1 LVLAAEGGVRVQV
14 LVGAPQESGTR
25 SVAIHSRAHDVEDWT
40 LHAQGEL
47 AEQTGEP
54 GFDVTVW
61 PPADA
66 VTVAVE
72 DLYERLAEI
81 GLEYGP
87 VFQGLARA
95 WVRPGEVL
103 AEIVLPEQA
112 HAEAARFGVHP
123 ALLDAALHASALGD
137 LLPAPEPGRPYLP
150 FAWNGV
156 SVHAVG
162 ATTLRVRATRNATAN
177 VGSVGITLNIAD
189 GSGAPVADIEAL
201 TLRALS
207 TAGLGNT
214 AGQNLYRLEWSAA
227 PAGSASASA
236 EVPGWVVADSLD
248 GSLDG
253 SPAGEVAECVLVE
266 VPAGV
271 HQALGLVREWLAEE
285 RFASSRLVLVT
296 RGAVA
301 VAEVEDVDPA
311 QAAVWGLVRA
321 AQAEQPGR
329 FVLLDV
335 EAGPLDP
342 RTIGRALASGE
353 AQVAIRS
360 GALWSPRLARAAVPQ
375 YERLEFGPESTVLVT
390 GGTGG
395 LGALVAKHL
404 ATTYQV
410 KHLLLASRRGE
421 QAPGA
426 AELAAEL
433 TELGATVT
441 VAACDVGDR
450 DALAGLIAAIPVQHP
465 LSGVVHTAGVLDDGV
480 ITALTPERLD
490 RVMRPKADAAW
501 HLHEL
506 TRHLDLSAFVLF
518 SSLSGVLGGAGQSNY
533 AAANAF
539 LDALA
544 EHRRSQGMAGTS
556 LAWGLWESGGMAEEL
571 TEADLRRMER
581 MGLKPLSAADGLAL
595 FDAGLNHDL
604 PALVAARFV
613 QARTT
618 ARTAMPR
625 AGALHG
631 LTERLAAMEPAER
644 QAALS
649 DLVRGQ
655 AAMVLGF
662 ADPSAI
668 EPQRQFQDLGFDS
681 LTAVEFRNRLSAVTG
696 LRLPATLVFDYP
708 TSIELIEY
716 LVDHF
721 DGAEDEEAQTLRLF
735 AEIDKIESTV
745 TGLAEE
751 SVARNRLVS
760 RLKDLLTGLNGLGA
774 ADHFE
779 TATDDEMFAFIDNE
793 LEVS

>member
-1 LVLAAEGGVRVQV
+1 
-14 LVGAPQESGTR
+14 
-25 SVAIHSRAHDVEDWT
+25 
-40 LHAQGEL
+40 
-47 AEQTGEP
+47 
-54 GFDVTVW
+54 
-61 PPADA
+61 
-66 VTVAVE
+66 
-72 DLYERLAEI
+72 
-81 GLEYGP
+81 
-87 VFQGLARA
+87 
-95 WVRPGEVL
+95 
-103 AEIVLPEQA
+103 
-112 HAEAARFGVHP
+112 
-123 ALLDAALHASALGD
+123 
-137 LLPAPEPGRPYLP
+137 RPYLP

-177 VGSVGITLNIAD
+177 VGSVGITLSIAD

-227 PAGSASASA
+227 PAVSAAA
-236 EVPGWVVADSLD
+236 EAPGWVVADSPAD
-248 GSLDG
+248 
-253 SPAGEVAECVLVE
+253 SPAGEIAECVLVE

-301 VAEVEDVDPA
+301 VAEVEDVDPV

-329 FVLLDV
+329 FVLLDA

-342 RTIGRALASGE
+342 RTVGQALASGE
-353 AQVAIRS
+353 AQVAVRS
-360 GALWSPRLARAAVPQ
+360 GALWSPRLARAAVPE

-395 LGALVAKHL
+395 LGALVARHL
-404 ATTYQV
+404 AATYQV

-421 QAPGA
+421 QAPGVTD
-426 AELAAEL
+426 LVTEL
-433 TELGATVT
+433 TDLGATVT

-450 DALAGLIAAIPVQHP
+450 DALEQLIAAIPVQHP
-465 LSGVVHTAGVLDDGV
+465 LSGVVHAAGVLDDGV
-480 ITALTPERLD
+480 ITALTPERLE
-490 RVMRPKADAAW
+490 RVMRPKAGAAW

-544 EHRRSQGMAGTS
+544 EHRRSQGLAGTS
-556 LAWGLWESGGMAEEL
+556 LAWGLWESGGMADDL
-571 TEADLRRMER
+571 TEADIRRMER
-581 MGLKPLSAADGLAL
+581 MGLKPLPVADGLAL

-662 ADPSAI
+662 ADASAI

-721 DGAEDEEAQTLRLF
+721 DGAEDEEAQILRLF
-735 AEIDKIESTV
+735 AEIEKIENTV

-751 SVARNRLVS
+751 SVARNRLVA
-760 RLKDLLTGLNGLGA
+760 RLKDFLTGLNGFGA
-774 ADHFE
+774 ADQFE

>member
-1 LVLAAEGGVRVQV
+1 
-14 LVGAPQESGTR
+14 
-25 SVAIHSRAHDVEDWT
+25 
-40 LHAQGEL
+40 
-47 AEQTGEP
+47 
-54 GFDVTVW
+54 
-61 PPADA
+61 
-66 VTVAVE
+66 VE

-112 HAEAARFGVHP
+112 HADAARFGVHP

-162 ATTLRVRATRNATAN
+162 ATTLRVRATRNTTAN
-177 VGSVGITLNIAD
+177 VGSVGLTLNIAD

-248 GSLDG
+248 DSLDG
-253 SPAGEVAECVLVE
+253 SPAGSSAGSPSGEVAECVLVE

-285 RFASSRLVLVT
+285 RFASSRLVVVT

-395 LGALVAKHL
+395 LGALVARHL
-404 ATTYQV
+404 AATYQV

-433 TELGATVT
+433 TELGATVA

-450 DALAGLIAAIPVQHP
+450 DALAELIAAIPVQHP

-480 ITALTPERLD
+480 VTALTPERLD

-544 EHRRSQGMAGTS
+544 EHRRSQGLAGTS

-644 QAALS
+644 QVALS

-760 RLKDLLTGLNGLGA
+760 RLKELLTGLNGLGA